1 MQTFNNVKNERLLKI
16 NEIKKNIITFDL
28 RKNIKIISEKI
39 SD

>member
-16 NEIKKNIITFDL
+16 NKIKKNIITFDL
-28 RKNIKIISEKI
+28 SKNIKIISEKL

>member
-28 RKNIKIISEKI
+28 SKNIKIFSEKI

>member
-28 RKNIKIISEKI
+28 SKNIKIILEKI
-39 SD
+39 NN